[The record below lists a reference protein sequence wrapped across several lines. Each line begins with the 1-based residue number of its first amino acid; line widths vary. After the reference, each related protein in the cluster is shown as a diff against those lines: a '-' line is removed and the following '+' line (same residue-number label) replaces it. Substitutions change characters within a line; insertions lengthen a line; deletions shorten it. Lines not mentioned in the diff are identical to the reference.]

1 VDRRPPIRERWTFT
15 SATGARWF
23 VKRSASYRATQTL
36 RISCKGSSS
45 ISGKKGETPEFPYLC
60 RAITNRS
67 LTFLRDER
75 NRARI
80 LDGNDAVLRGPVRTR
95 CDERTLDMDLLVKL
109 ISSVDEQT
117 LEIIVLRF
125 FDDMTQEEIS
135 SMVGLSRKTVGKK
148 LDAVHEIVARMSSDT
163 LDPSGGTS

>member
-1 VDRRPPIRERWTFT
+1 MDLYERYGRALVRKAERILQSHADAQDLVQGLFVDLW
-15 SATGARWF
+15 
-23 VKRSASYRATQTL
+23 Q
-36 RISCKGSSS
+36 
-45 ISGKKGETPEFPYLC
+45 KGETPEFPYLC